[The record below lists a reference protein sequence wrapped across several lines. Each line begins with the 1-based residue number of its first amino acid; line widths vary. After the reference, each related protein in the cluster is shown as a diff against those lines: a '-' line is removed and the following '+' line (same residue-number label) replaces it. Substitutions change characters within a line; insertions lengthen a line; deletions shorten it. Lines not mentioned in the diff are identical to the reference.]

1 MSLEGSDTFE
11 TAPTSILRPPGGG
24 RGSSGSFRSPAE
36 EYSVEPRAKKREM
49 ERGSSTD
56 QDRKDVSYH
65 ISAVEGDSLDDSYY
79 LIETNPQFPVGVD
92 VPGNRFLDVNALASK
107 LASLEVTRQGEGG
120 AEGGAITSLPGA
132 SGLTPGGNSQGAES
146 ASSTEIMLGG
156 GQAHMVPVH
165 VEKKGTVVAWEF
177 SSEPKGL
184 AFGLS
189 LQEDTAGSK
198 EEQVSAVVGVSVGGR
213 EAGRLGKVRG

>member
-11 TAPTSILRPPGGG
+11 TAPTSILRPPVGE

-36 EYSVEPRAKKREM
+36 EYSVEPEVRRKES
-49 ERGSSTD
+49 ERGSSGD
-56 QDRKDVSYH
+56 HDVSYH

-107 LASLEVTRQGEGG
+107 LASLEVTQQGEGG
-120 AEGGAITSLPGA
+120 AEGGVTTSLPGA
-132 SGLTPGGNSQGAES
+132 SGLTPGKTSQGVT
-146 ASSTEIMLGG
+146 STEIMLSG
-156 GQAHMVPVH
+156 GQAHTVPVH

-189 LQEDTAGSK
+189 LQEDMAGSK
-198 EEQVSAVVGVSVGGR
+198 EEQVRMCCG
-213 EAGRLGKVRG
+213 E